1 MISLSRGTRLGGPA
15 LMGRSDESDRIIKE
29 VPVTICNVQGFS
41 ITKTNTSNT
50 MLTAL
55 AQQR

>member
-1 MISLSRGTRLGGPA
+1 
-15 LMGRSDESDRIIKE
+15 MGRSDESDRIIKE

-41 ITKTNTSNT
+41 ITNTNTSNT